1 MRSQRKFP
9 PPPLLNS
16 IVANRSC
23 DPMMFMFWPDH
34 IVTVRYRPRCS
45 TTDSNCSFNQMKCI
59 TVFLVLS
66 LVVLMAEP
74 GEGFIHHII
83 GGLFSVGHHIHDL
96 IRGARQE
103 AKMEQRE
110 LERTFDREQAF
121 N

>member
-1 MRSQRKFP
+1 
-9 PPPLLNS
+9 
-16 IVANRSC
+16 
-23 DPMMFMFWPDH
+23 MFVMYLVLVF
-34 IVTVRYRPRCS
+34 
-45 TTDSNCSFNQMKCI
+45 QMKCI

-66 LVVLMAEP
+66 LVILMAEP
-74 GEGFIHHII
+74 GECFFHHIL
-83 GGLFSVGHHIHDL
+83 GGLLSVGHHIHSL